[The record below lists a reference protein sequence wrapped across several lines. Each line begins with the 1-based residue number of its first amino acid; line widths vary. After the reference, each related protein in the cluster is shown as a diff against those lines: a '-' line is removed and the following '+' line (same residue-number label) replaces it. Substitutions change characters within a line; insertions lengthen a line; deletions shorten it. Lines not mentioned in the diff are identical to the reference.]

1 MAPPKFDPEDPEVK
15 KLIEL
20 FQTIGFSKPKAT
32 ETAKSAKTSTI
43 LKDIIEKN
51 NLSSRSPDEK
61 KASLISNVAIQG
73 AKLGDAEKTYVVEAI
88 YDEKL
93 KSAEQVSGEFL
104 KLFIEIIIMFKERL
118 KLLSSLSK
126 PVGFPVNQQY
136 SRKNVA

>member
-20 FQTIGFSKPKAT
+20 FQAIGFSKPKAT

-61 KASLISNVAIQG
+61 KVSLISNVAIQG

-104 KLFIEIIIMFKERL
+104 KLSIGIIIMFKEIL

-126 PVGFPVNQQY
+126 LVGFPVNQRY